1 MSYYEMKMMTAV
13 LSRIL
18 LDNEVR
24 GDHTKKRIFNLI
36 SKLNG
41 MLTKQGFKN
50 AWSYI
55 RYGFLV
61 FYVGSNNNFYYMEYL
76 QMNRETKEGIGFVL
90 VLGLGWSSIIL
101 LNWLIN

>member
-1 MSYYEMKMMTAV
+1 MSYYEMKMMVAV

-24 GDHTKKRIFNLI
+24 GENTKKRIFNLI

-50 AWSYI
+50 AWTYKW
-55 RYGFLV
+55 YGFFLGL
-61 FYVGSNNNFYYMEYL
+61 FSSNNNLHNVEYL
-76 QMNRETKEGIGFVL
+76 
-90 VLGLGWSSIIL
+90 
-101 LNWLIN
+101 